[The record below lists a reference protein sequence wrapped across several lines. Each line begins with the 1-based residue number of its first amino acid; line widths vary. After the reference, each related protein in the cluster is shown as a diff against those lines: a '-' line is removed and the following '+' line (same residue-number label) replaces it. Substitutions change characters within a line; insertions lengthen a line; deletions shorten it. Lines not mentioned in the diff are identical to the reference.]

1 MPKIHKHTRMIYPVA
16 GFDRTGAWTGAMCRC
31 EQQHTQT
38 PKSRIQSTNR
48 CELELRAKH
57 RARDMG
63 KGSGG
68 GGADLL
74 LLLELARRPD
84 PKVVGEGSGD
94 GPRRE
99 VTPPAEPAQS
109 VPHERPRVP
118 HRPAPPPPRR
128 RHLPPPLSLR
138 HSSPTTTTTTLSL
151 VGSRNWS
158 ARKEPAA
165 RPNSVRDLFRV
176 GPWIGP

>member
-99 VTPPAEPAQS
+99 VTPPAEPAQR

-138 HSSPTTTTTTLSL
+138 HSSPTTTTPPLSL

-165 RPNSVRDLFRV
+165 RPNAVRDLFRV
-176 GPWIGP
+176 GP

>member
-99 VTPPAEPAQS
+99 VTPPAEPAQR

-138 HSSPTTTTTTLSL
+138 HSSPTTTTPPLSL

-165 RPNSVRDLFRV
+165 RPNAVRDLFRV

>member
-99 VTPPAEPAQS
+99 VTPPAEPAQR

-165 RPNSVRDLFRV
+165 RPNAVRDLFRV
-176 GPWIGP
+176 GP